1 MRYFLKNILP
11 AIVLV
16 LLLSVN
22 PRCFATESQM
32 KDTLVKI
39 INQLQAAKLL
49 INQAQ
54 NEQPTN
60 PRIEIHFDSWVDANK
75 QKHNGLR
82 QDIEAIQQAL
92 MQAVNQQTIEP
103 RTYAPIT
110 DDYIGDGQKPYQLN
124 LC

>member
-32 KDTLVKI
+32 KDTLVEI

-60 PRIEIHFDSWVDANK
+60 PRIEIHFDIDFIS
-75 QKHNGLR
+75 G
-82 QDIEAIQQAL
+82 
-92 MQAVNQQTIEP
+92 
-103 RTYAPIT
+103 
-110 DDYIGDGQKPYQLN
+110 
-124 LC
+124 